1 MRWNASSPV
10 FQQGKH
16 YAALFTQFQ
25 MRKIQFK
32 KNDLKFVMFL
42 PGKFIEGN
50 NAIPVFIFCFKYF
63 LHETRMLVA
72 NFFCYKSAVI
82 SQFVNLSVEVFA
94 NLWNKNIK
102 VIHCQFF

>member
-1 MRWNASSPV
+1 
-10 FQQGKH
+10 
-16 YAALFTQFQ
+16 
-25 MRKIQFK
+25 
-32 KNDLKFVMFL
+32 MFL

-72 NFFCYKSAVI
+72 NFFCYKSSI
-82 SQFVNLSVEVFA
+82 IFQFVNLSVEVFA